1 MSVADPGKRF
11 VAFLIDI
18 APIIVLEILGGIIGS
33 SAVKALVGLAVLAY
47 SLYNNVYLQ
56 GTTGQT
62 IGKKQQ
68 GIKLVKADTGQPVGP
83 AMAFVRG
90 LLSGIISIVCLLDHW
105 IILVDKDKRRISDK
119 ILGFHVY
126 NA

>member
-1 MSVADPGKRF
+1 MTVADPGKRF
-11 VAFLIDI
+11 VAFLIDLG
-18 APIIVLEILGGIIGS
+18 AVIVLEIIAALAKS
-33 SAVKALVGLAVLAY
+33 SALSALVGLAVLVWVI
-47 SLYNNVYLQ
+47 YNQVYLQ

-68 GIKLVKADTGQPVGP
+68 GIKLLRADNGQPVGP
-83 AMAFVRG
+83 LMAFVRS
-90 LLSGIISIVCLLDHW
+90 LLSGIISIACWVDHW